1 MSSSQ
6 TRDHEA
12 EGGLLVRASGRTA
25 RRRVLRVTLSGD
37 GRAGGSIPRADFL
50 AGAEPLGIR
59 TDGAALTLT
68 MRTPGG
74 DLELAAGFLV
84 SEAVVRSPAD
94 ITEIKLCDGTACGH
108 ADHDGMGYARVI
120 SANVCHAA
128 SRSRLTLSPGRPGH
142 AKLTTGPLPGPLP
155 RQRGG
160 CSTLRP

>member
-1 MSSSQ
+1 MSYGVINFRFLAR
-6 TRDHEA
+6 TRS
-12 EGGLLVRASGRTA
+12 GGITRRKAGCLPGRTA

-94 ITEIKLCDGTACGH
+94 LTEIKLCDGTACGH
-108 ADHDGMGYARVI
+108 TDHDGMGNIADVSLAR
-120 SANVCHAA
+120 A
-128 SRSRLTLSPGRPGH
+128 
-142 AKLTTGPLPGPLP
+142 
-155 RQRGG
+155 
-160 CSTLRP
+160 

>member
-1 MSSSQ
+1 
-6 TRDHEA
+6 
-12 EGGLLVRASGRTA
+12 LSGRTA
-25 RRRVLRVTLSGD
+25 RRRVLRVTPSGD

-50 AGAEPLGIR
+50 AGEEQLGIR

-108 ADHDGMGYARVI
+108 TDHDGMGNIADVSLAR
-120 SANVCHAA
+120 A
-128 SRSRLTLSPGRPGH
+128 
-142 AKLTTGPLPGPLP
+142 
-155 RQRGG
+155 
-160 CSTLRP
+160 

>member
-1 MSSSQ
+1 MSYGVINFRFLAR
-6 TRDHEA
+6 TRS
-12 EGGLLVRASGRTA
+12 GGITRRKAGCLSGRTA

-50 AGAEPLGIR
+50 AGEEPLGIR

-68 MRTPGG
+68 MRTPGD

-108 ADHDGMGYARVI
+108 ADHDGMGNIADV
-120 SANVCHAA
+120 SAV
-128 SRSRLTLSPGRPGH
+128 PGH
-142 AKLTTGPLPGPLP
+142 RTSRARRNWTT
-155 RQRGG
+155 
-160 CSTLRP
+160 C